1 MNLAIPQAVSIRW
14 DICGCPILRL
24 PILRLPFFA
33 SHSSPFARDNLSW
46 QDRELATVGALAAL
60 QGVDPQMQSHMRIS
74 RNVGL
79 AEAQLQQ
86 VVSVLRERV
95 GTEAADRAEAARIS
109 TASK

>member
-1 MNLAIPQAVSIRW
+1 
-14 DICGCPILRL
+14 
-24 PILRLPFFA
+24 
-33 SHSSPFARDNLSW
+33 
-46 QDRELATVGALAAL
+46 
-60 QGVDPQMQSHMRIS
+60 MQSHMRIS

-95 GTEAADRAEAARIS
+95 GTEAADRADAARIS